1 MTVGIRGP
9 EGIPKLSRR
18 SKILIWVAVAI
29 LIILLVG
36 PRLLAIY
43 TDWLWFKD
51 LNYEDVFTKIIWT
64 RIWLFVIT
72 GVIAGAIVFASL
84 YLAFRWRPV
93 FVPSSGPGDPIAR
106 YRAVITGH
114 LRWFTWGPVI
124 LVGLIAGLVAQG
136 NWATVQKFLHGENFG
151 YKDPQFH
158 LDAGFYAWDLPFYRF
173 ILNFLFVL
181 TVVAFLFAL
190 LTHYVF
196 GGIRLAGRG
205 GSLTKAARI
214 QLAAT
219 AGIFLILKAIAY
231 WLDRYTLLSST
242 RKQSIFTGAG
252 YTDIN
257 AVLPAKL
264 ILMSIAIICAIA
276 FFAGIVLRD
285 LRVPA
290 LATVLMLL
298 SALVIGVGWP
308 LILEQFSVKPNAAAK
323 EAEYIGRNIDAT
335 KQAYGITDD
344 KVTTVPNWGGKLADP
359 QAVNNDNATLSN
371 IRILDPN
378 VLSDAFTQ
386 LQQGENFY
394 GFPSQLALDRYTDRA
409 GTKRDYVVSVRELD
423 PSRFAAN
430 QQNWINKHTVYTHG
444 DGFIAAP
451 ANQVDQTSRSGDGAA
466 NIGGKPNFIVG
477 DLDTINNPEYKANSP
492 IQVTQPRI
500 YFGELIAKVNP
511 DYAIVGSPSGEA
523 KEYDN
528 GTQNYTYQGGTGVP
542 LNNWFNRFAYAVKY
556 TERNFLLSGAI
567 NKHSKLLYN
576 RDPRDRVKK
585 AAPWLTVDSKTYP
598 AVINGKIEW
607 IVDGYTT
614 LDQFPYAQK
623 MSLQDATTDAQ
634 ELNQGQTGRTQTNR
648 QVSYVRNSVKATVDA
663 YTGKVTLYQFD
674 DKDPV
679 LKTWMKVFPGSVQPR
694 SVLDRP
700 ENADLRDHLR
710 YPEDLFKIQRALLA
724 KYHVSDPQT
733 FFRGNDF
740 WSVPAD
746 PTTGQDLD
754 QPPYYYLAAD
764 PRSGKPAFQLSTVM
778 NALRRDFMASQIS
791 VGSDPQDYGHIT
803 IRTVGSQTDGPK
815 QSFNAMTTP
824 NDPSLAVNADRKA
837 LENTGK
843 VIWGNLLTLPV
854 GNEGILNVL
863 PMYAQAN
870 GDATYP
876 QLYRVLVRYNGSGG
890 ANKWTLGYAPT
901 VGQALQQA
909 GINPT
914 TPLPG
919 QNQAPPQENNGQP
932 NPQPQP
938 AQLPAPAN
946 PAPAPGAG
954 VAASPQLTAVIG
966 RINSALDALQQAQQ
980 AGDYTGM
987 AKAQNDLKNATS
999 EYESLVNK

>member
-1 MTVGIRGP
+1 M
-9 EGIPKLSRR
+9 PKLSRR

-51 LNYEDVFTKIIWT
+51 LNYQDVFTKIIWT

-72 GVIAGAIVFASL
+72 GIIAGAIVFASL
-84 YLAFRWRPV
+84 FFAFRWRPV
-93 FVPSSGPGDPIAR
+93 FVPANGPADPIAR
-106 YRAVITGH
+106 YRAVVMGH
-114 LRWFTWGPVI
+114 LRWFTWGPVV

-136 NWATVQKFLHGENFG
+136 NWAIVQKFLHGTTIG

-173 ILNFLFVL
+173 IVNFLFVL

-205 GSLTKAARI
+205 GTLTKAARI

-264 ILMSIAIICAIA
+264 ILMSIAIICAVA

-335 KQAYGITDD
+335 KQAYGITDNKINTITD
-344 KVTTVPNWGGKLADP
+344 WGTNPANT
-359 QAVNNDNATLSN
+359 QTVNNDNATLSN

-386 LQQGENFY
+386 LEQNENFY
-394 GFPSQLALDRYTDRA
+394 GFPQQMSLDRYRDQN
-409 GTKRDYVVSVRELD
+409 GTLRDYVVSVRELD
-423 PSRFAAN
+423 PTRFAAN

-451 ANQVDQTSRSGDGAA
+451 ANQVDQSTTDNNGNSQQ
-466 NIGGKPNFIVG
+466 IGGKPNFLVS
-477 DLDTINNPEYKANSP
+477 DLDTIGKPGYQDSP
-492 IQVTQPRI
+492 IQVKQPRI
-500 YFGELIAKVNP
+500 YFGELIAKVRP
-511 DYAIVGSPSGEA
+511 DYAIVGAPNGEK

-528 GTQNYTYQGGTGVP
+528 GAQTFTYDGGTGVP

-567 NKHSKLLYN
+567 NKDSKLLYN

-598 AVINGKIEW
+598 AVIDGKIQW

-623 MSLQDATTDAQ
+623 MSLQDATADAQ

-674 DKDPV
+674 NTDPV
-679 LKTWMKVFPGSVQPR
+679 LKTWMKVFPGSVKPR
-694 SVLDRP
+694 SDLDKNP
-700 ENADLRDHLR
+700 QLLDHMR

-746 PTTGQDLD
+746 PTQPDNPANLD
-754 QPPYYYLAAD
+754 QPPYYYIASD
-764 PRSGKPAFQLSTVM
+764 PKSGKAQFQLSSAM

-791 VGSDPQDYGHIT
+791 VGSDPADYGQFT
-803 IRTVGSQTDGPK
+803 IRTVGTQTDGPT
-815 QSFNAMTTP
+815 QSFAAMTTP
-824 NDPSLAVNADRKA
+824 SDPSLAVNADRKN
-837 LENTGK
+837 LENTGQI
-843 VIWGNLLTLPV
+843 IWGNLLTLPV
-854 GNEGILNVL
+854 GDNGILNVL
-863 PMYAQAN
+863 PMYVKAN
-870 GDATYP
+870 GTATYP
-876 QLYRVLVRYNGSGG
+876 QLYRVLMRYYAGG
-890 ANKWTLGYAPT
+890 GKNNPWALGYAST
-901 VGQALQQA
+901 VAQALQQV

-914 TPLPG
+914 TPLPN
-919 QNQAPPQENNGQP
+919 QNPTQPQGNTNQP
-932 NPQPQP
+932 TPQPVQP
-938 AQLPAPAN
+938 PAPVT
-946 PAPAPGAG
+946 PAPGGGAG

-980 AGDYTGM
+980 NGDYTGM
-987 AKAQNDLKNATS
+987 AKAQADLKAATS
-999 EYESLVNK
+999 DYEGLVNK